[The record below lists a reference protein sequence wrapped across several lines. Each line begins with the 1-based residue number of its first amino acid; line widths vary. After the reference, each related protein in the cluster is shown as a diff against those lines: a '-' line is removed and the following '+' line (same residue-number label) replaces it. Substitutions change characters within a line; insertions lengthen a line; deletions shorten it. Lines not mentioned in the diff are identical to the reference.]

1 MWFVQVLV
9 TLTLQMYLYNS
20 TTVVKCSLCGPL
32 TPIAAKT
39 MAKLSLWSSITPFL
53 NFTKPAC
60 RQIWAAIWYRTQ
72 TQSHKV
78 SILLIEYNAW
88 KREQFIIVD
97 NNITTVNINLHHC
110 EADLLQ
116 KILGSFGH
124 EQCWK
129 KIVKTNNHISTVF
142 DEIFVT
148 QVTAFVACEHK
159 LWTSGCYDEMFIST
173 TIRDPQTFHRAGKSK
188 FYCLN
193 ELPNKENPDHQQMCF
208 RNLEKLCL

>member
-1 MWFVQVLV
+1 ML
-9 TLTLQMYLYNS
+9 
-20 TTVVKCSLCGPL
+20 
-32 TPIAAKT
+32 
-39 MAKLSLWSSITPFL
+39 
-53 NFTKPAC
+53 
-60 RQIWAAIWYRTQ
+60 
-72 TQSHKV
+72 
-78 SILLIEYNAW
+78 E
-88 KREQFIIVD
+88 
-97 NNITTVNINLHHC
+97 
-110 EADLLQ
+110 
-116 KILGSFGH
+116 
-124 EQCWK
+124 

-208 RNLEKLCL
+208 RNLENYVFKPLLYIHQYPVDLTLGQYPTFDNFSLFLQQLHDTMMHVI